1 MSAPG
6 TKRVRQELSPET
18 RFHDSVLESKIMDTT
33 EASVMALKKAKQK
46 RASTSIRQV
55 SEL

>member
-18 RFHDSVLESKIMDTT
+18 RFHDSLLESKIMDTT

>member
-18 RFHDSVLESKIMDTT
+18 RLPAFQDSLLESKIMDTT
-33 EASVMALKKAKQK
+33 EASGMALKKAKQK
-46 RASTSIRQV
+46 RASTSIR
-55 SEL
+55 